1 MARFNITTS
10 MGVLLIA
17 LFVVAAAEASIY
29 RTTVTTEIE
38 ESMEN
43 QQSQR
48 CQRQMRGMRMN
59 MCQQYLRQ
67 SSSQRGDDIVEEE
80 EESNPTRQGL
90 QECCREMRGVSEE
103 CRCEAVRQMV
113 QQMQGQAYQGQ
124 MMQKARQLPSMCGMR
139 PQYCDIRGR
148 YVE

>member
-10 MGVLLIA
+10 ITVLLVA
-17 LFVVAAAEASIY
+17 MFAVAVVEASIY
-29 RTTVTTEIE
+29 RTTVTTTEIDDVADD
-38 ESMEN
+38 N
-43 QQSQR
+43 QQYSQR
-48 CQRQMRGMRMN
+48 CQRQMRGMRMDR
-59 MCQQYLRQ
+59 CRQYLRQ
-67 SSSQRGDDIVEEE
+67 PSQRWDDI
-80 EESNPTRQGL
+80 ESNPTGQTP
-90 QECCREMRGVSEE
+90 QECCRELRGVSEE

-148 YVE
+148 YVEY

>member
-10 MGVLLIA
+10 MAILLVTIFAIA
-17 LFVVAAAEASIY
+17 AVEASIS
-29 RTTVTTEIE
+29 RTTTTTEIE
-38 ESMEN
+38 DDATYN

-48 CQRQMRGMRMN
+48 CQRQMRGMQMN
-59 MCQQYLRQ
+59 MCRQYLRQ
-67 SSSQRGDDIVEEE
+67 SSQRGDETIMM
-80 EESNPTRQGL
+80 ESNPTGQMM
-90 QECCREMRGVSEE
+90 QDCCREMRGVSEE
-103 CRCEAVRQMV
+103 CRCEAIRQMM

-148 YVE
+148 YVEF

>member
-17 LFVVAAAEASIY
+17 VFAIAAVEASIY

-38 ESMEN
+38 DTTEN

-67 SSSQRGDDIVEEE
+67 SSQRGDNIME

-90 QECCREMRGVSEE
+90 QDCCREMRGVSEE

-139 PQYCDIRGR
+139 PQYCDIRG
-148 YVE
+148 

>member
-1 MARFNITTS
+1 MARFDITTS
-10 MGVLLIA
+10 MAVLLVAIFAIA
-17 LFVVAAAEASIY
+17 AVEASIY
-29 RTTVTTEIE
+29 RTTVTTNEIE
-38 ESMEN
+38 DATEN

-67 SSSQRGDDIVEEE
+67 SSQRGDDIMM

-90 QECCREMRGVSEE
+90 QEC
-103 CRCEAVRQMV
+103 EAIRQMV
-113 QQMQGQAYQGQ
+113 QQIQGQAYQGQ

-139 PQYCDIRGR
+139 PQYYDIHGR
-148 YVE
+148 YVEY

>member
-1 MARFNITTS
+1 MATTS
-10 MGVLLIA
+10 IAVLFIA
-17 LFVVAAAEASIY
+17 IFAVAAVEASIY
-29 RTTVTTEIE
+29 RTIVTTTEIE
-38 ESMEN
+38 DSAEN

-67 SSSQRGDDIVEEE
+67 SSQRGDDIMM
-80 EESNPTRQGL
+80 EESNPTGQGL
-90 QECCREMRGVSEE
+90 QDCCRELRGVSEE
-103 CRCEAVRQMV
+103 CRCEAIRQMA

-148 YVE
+148 YVEY

>member
-10 MGVLLIA
+10 MRVLLTA
-17 LFVVAAAEASIY
+17 LFVVAAVEASIY

-38 ESMEN
+38 DSMEN

-59 MCQQYLRQ
+59 RCQQYLR
-67 SSSQRGDDIVEEE
+67 SSSQRGYDIME

>member
-1 MARFNITTS
+1 MSRFNITTS
-10 MGVLLIA
+10 MAVLLFAMFVIA
-17 LFVVAAAEASIY
+17 AVEASIY
-29 RTTVTTEIE
+29 RTTVTTTEIE
-38 ESMEN
+38 DTTEN

-67 SSSQRGDDIVEEE
+67 SSWRGDDIIMM
-80 EESNPTRQGL
+80 ESNPTGQL
-90 QECCREMRGVSEE
+90 QDCCREMRGVSEE
-103 CRCEAVRQMV
+103 CRCEAIRQMV

-148 YVE
+148 YVEY

>member
-1 MARFNITTS
+1 MARFNIAAS
-10 MGVLLIA
+10 MAVFLVTMFAIA
-17 LFVVAAAEASIY
+17 AVEASIY
-29 RTTVTTEIE
+29 RTTVTTTETE
-38 ESMEN
+38 DTMDN

-59 MCQQYLRQ
+59 MCQRYLRQ
-67 SSSQRGDDIVEEE
+67 SSQRGDDMMME

-90 QECCREMRGVSEE
+90 QDCCREMRGVSEE

-113 QQMQGQAYQGQ
+113 QQMHGQAYQGQ

-148 YVE
+148 YVEY

>member
-10 MGVLLIA
+10 IAVLLIA
-17 LFVVAAAEASIY
+17 VLSLAAVEASIY
-29 RTTVTTEIE
+29 RTTVTTTEIE
-38 ESMEN
+38 DDTEN

-67 SSSQRGDDIVEEE
+67 STQRGDDIIM

-90 QECCREMRGVSEE
+90 QDCCREMRGVSEE
-103 CRCEAVRQMV
+103 CRCEAIRQMM
-113 QQMQGQAYQGQ
+113 QQMHGQAYQGQ
-124 MMQKARQLPSMCGMR
+124 MMQKARQLPSMCGMG

-148 YVE
+148 YVEY

>member
-10 MGVLLIA
+10 LAVLLVA
-17 LFVVAAAEASIY
+17 LFSIAAVEASIY
-29 RTTVTTEIE
+29 RTTVTTTEIE
-38 ESMEN
+38 DSSDN

-67 SSSQRGDDIVEEE
+67 SSQRGDDIIMI
-80 EESNPTRQGL
+80 ESNPTRQGL
-90 QECCREMRGVSEE
+90 QDCCREMRGVSEE

-148 YVE
+148 YVEY

>member
-10 MGVLLIA
+10 ITVLLVA
-17 LFVVAAAEASIY
+17 MFAVAVVEASIY
-29 RTTVTTEIE
+29 RTIVTTTEIDDVVDD
-38 ESMEN
+38 N
-43 QQSQR
+43 QQYSQR

-59 MCQQYLRQ
+59 MCRQYLRQ
-67 SSSQRGDDIVEEE
+67 PSQRWDDF
-80 EESNPTRQGL
+80 ESNPTGQAP
-90 QECCREMRGVSEE
+90 QECCRELRGVSEE

-148 YVE
+148 YVEY

>member
-1 MARFNITTS
+1 MARFAAS
-10 MGVLLIA
+10 MAVLVVTMFAIA
-17 LFVVAAAEASIY
+17 AVEASIY
-29 RTTVTTEIE
+29 RTTVTTTEIE
-38 ESMEN
+38 DDMDN
-43 QQSQR
+43 QQSHR

-67 SSSQRGDDIVEEE
+67 SSQRGDDIMIEQEG
-80 EESNPTRQGL
+80 NPTRQGL
-90 QECCREMRGVSEE
+90 QDCCREMRGVSEE

-148 YVE
+148 YVEY

>member
-10 MGVLLIA
+10 IAVLFIA
-17 LFVVAAAEASIY
+17 IFAVAAVEASIY
-29 RTTVTTEIE
+29 RTTVTTTEIE
-38 ESMEN
+38 DSAEN

-67 SSSQRGDDIVEEE
+67 SSQRGDDIMM

-90 QECCREMRGVSEE
+90 QDCCREMRGVSEE
-103 CRCEAVRQMV
+103 CRCEAIRQMV

-139 PQYCDIRGR
+139 PQYCDIHGR
-148 YVE
+148 YVEY

>member
-10 MGVLLIA
+10 MRVLLIA
-17 LFVVAAAEASIY
+17 LFVVAAVEASIY

-38 ESMEN
+38 DNMEN

-67 SSSQRGDDIVEEE
+67 SSQRGDDIME

-90 QECCREMRGVSEE
+90 QDCCREMR
-103 CRCEAVRQMV
+103 
-113 QQMQGQAYQGQ
+113 
-124 MMQKARQLPSMCGMR
+124 
-139 PQYCDIRGR
+139 
-148 YVE
+148 

>member
-10 MGVLLIA
+10 MAVLLIA
-17 LFVVAAAEASIY
+17 IFSLAVVEASIY
-29 RTTVTTEIE
+29 RTTVTTTEIE
-38 ESMEN
+38 DGTEN

-48 CQRQMRGMRMN
+48 CQRTYDN
-59 MCQQYLRQ
+59 HH
-67 SSSQRGDDIVEEE
+67 RGDDIIMM

-90 QECCREMRGVSEE
+90 QDCCREMRGVSEE
-103 CRCEAVRQMV
+103 CRCEAIRQMV

-148 YVE
+148 YVEY

>member
-10 MGVLLIA
+10 MRVLLIA
-17 LFVVAAAEASIY
+17 LFVVAAVEASIY

-38 ESMEN
+38 DSMEN

-67 SSSQRGDDIVEEE
+67 SSQRGDDIME

-90 QECCREMRGVSEE
+90 QDCCREMRGVSEE
-103 CRCEAVRQMV
+103 CRCEAIRQMM
-113 QQMQGQAYQGQ
+113 QQMHGQAYQGQ
-124 MMQKARQLPSMCGMR
+124 MMQKASQLPSMCGMR